1 MGQNPMQD
9 SANSSSSKDIV
20 RQFITLAAVIIAFIV
35 NVLSNIFPLN
45 GLTIGGV
52 SNTLFKDVLIVPAN
66 YAFAIWG
73 LIYLGLFALAIYQVL
88 PSQRENPNLRRIGY
102 LLTIASVAQCVWVY
116 LFLSRYFAASVI
128 AMLWILI
135 PLIMIYL
142 RLRIGITS
150 ASRGEKWFVRYPI
163 GIYLGWISVA
173 TIVNIASA
181 LYINNWNGFG
191 ISAENWTAIMVIIA
205 TFVATLALAQRQDV
219 TYSGVTAWALIA
231 IAVKHW
237 ENSHLKI
244 VALSGVLL
252 LMAIGLFS
260 KFKGKR
266 F

>member
-1 MGQNPMQD
+1 MPE
-9 SANSSSSKDIV
+9 SNSKSKNII
-20 RQFITLAAVIIAFIV
+20 RQVVTLAAVILAFII

-73 LIYLGLFALAIYQVL
+73 LIYIGLFAFAIYQVL
-88 PSQRENPNLRRIGY
+88 PSQRENPNLRKTGY

-135 PLIMIYL
+135 PLIIMYL
-142 RLRIGITS
+142 RLGIGVTH
-150 ASRGEKWFVRYPI
+150 ASRGERWFIRYPI

-181 LYINNWNGFG
+181 LFINDWNGFG
-191 ISAENWTAIMVIIA
+191 ISPENWTAIMVIIA
-205 TFVATLALAQRQDV
+205 TFIATLSLTQRQDF
-219 TYSGVTAWALIA
+219 TYSGVTVWALIA
-231 IAVKHW
+231 IAIKQW
-237 ENSHLKI
+237 ENSNLKI
-244 VALSGVLL
+244 VALSGV
-252 LMAIGLFS
+252 AILIAIALFS
-260 KFKGKR
+260 QFTSR
-266 F
+266 RANNYRY

>member
-1 MGQNPMQD
+1 MQD
-9 SANSSSSKDIV
+9 SANNSNSKDIV
-20 RQFITLAAVIIAFIV
+20 RQFITLAAVVLAFIV

-45 GLTIGGV
+45 GLTIGGI

-88 PSQRENPNLRRIGY
+88 PSQRENPKLRRIGY

-135 PLIMIYL
+135 PLIIMYL
-142 RLRIGITS
+142 RLRIGITP
-150 ASRGEKWFVRYPI
+150 ASRGEKWFIHYPI

-181 LYINNWNGFG
+181 LHINNWNGFG

-205 TFVATLALAQRQDV
+205 TFIATLALAQRQDI

-231 IAVKHW
+231 IAIEHW

-244 VALSGVLL
+244 VTLSGVFLL
-252 LMAIGLFS
+252 VAIGLFS
-260 KFKGKR
+260 KFKANQ